1 MIRGTFDSS
10 ILNQTVMKLNLLQM
24 LLFFFSVTSSFSQTI
39 EGTITEEN
47 NNSLEFANVV
57 LYNTISNELVTG
69 VISNEKGYY
78 LFEDV
83 VKGTYYIEVSTLG
96 FETKKSEIFELL
108 NTKKIDFVLK
118 EDTQILNQVVVKS
131 KRPVIRQTAEKLVV
145 DLEKSEMINSNLEDV
160 IKRVPGIIVTNNG
173 INFAGRS
180 DVRILI
186 NGKTTD
192 YMDMQTLLQD
202 LPADNIAKVELIEQP
217 GAEFDAEGSGPIIN
231 IILKKNVRLGT
242 HGSVNAWIGEDE
254 GVEHGTS
261 FSIASYKNKLNWQ
274 ANIGQSSPTWR
285 DDLFITRRIEN
296 LDTQEQTI
304 YDQATIEPY
313 DPKTFRLGGGLDYY
327 LNEKHSIG
335 FSMRYINTDSE
346 RISRS
351 NTSISSPSFNEM
363 LVSQNSFDR
372 ARRTLNINPY
382 YEFKSEGHKLV
393 ADFNYVNFTNN
404 NTDNVFAADGNTVPF
419 TNQRYL
425 QDGKFT
431 IKTSKVDYSKTFS
444 DDLKL
449 SFGSKFSA
457 VNTDSDLQSFIQN
470 TSTNEFDF
478 QPNNSNRFLINET
491 IFAVY
496 SKLNANFGKWSFS
509 GGLRYE
515 DSDTEGISTNANDNR
530 TRKISKLFPS
540 ASLSRKINENLG
552 ANLAYSYRIRRP
564 SYNSLNSFVQFYDPL
579 TSEVGNPNLKPS
591 FTNNYQF
598 NLTFDSQPF
607 FTIAYSETKDDLF
620 LFISQDDATAQ
631 VSRSTINLSE
641 RKNWN
646 FRLFGP
652 LDFIKGVEGFTGFIV
667 DYNKFQSNDLTPQLK
682 LSKWNYGWYTQASY
696 ELPWEI
702 NAEMSS
708 YFGSGALEGQ
718 IDVDWIGNLDFSF
731 GKKFLDDRLKVNLG
745 ISKVL
750 NRGFVGTVNYDNI
763 NADIESNGSRQ
774 NVQLRFSYS
783 FGSKFGKKKNRSNSS
798 REEENRIDDNN

>member
-1 MIRGTFDSS
+1 MKSS
-10 ILNQTVMKLNLLQM
+10 IQFILVFLLSAFYSNAQ
-24 LLFFFSVTSSFSQTI
+24 STI
-39 EGTITEEN
+39 SGTIKETN
-47 NNSLEFANVV
+47 NRVLEFANVI
-57 LYNTISNELVTG
+57 LYNADTNQVITG
-69 VISNEKGYY
+69 VISNEKGIY

-83 VKGTYYIEVSTLG
+83 TNSSYYIEVSTLG
-96 FETKKSEIFELL
+96 FKTKKSEVFELL
-108 NTKKIDFVLK
+108 ENKTLDFTLEEETQVLN
-118 EDTQILNQVVVKS
+118 EVVVKS

-145 DLEKSEMINSNLEDV
+145 DLEQSEMINSNLQDV
-160 IKRVPGIIVTNNG
+160 IKRVPGIIITNNG

-192 YMDMQTLLQD
+192 YMDMTTLLQD

-231 IILKKNVRLGT
+231 IILKKNVKLGT

-285 DDLFITRRIEN
+285 DDLFIKRRVQDPNSMEE
-296 LDTQEQTI
+296 TV

-313 DPKTFRLGGGLDYY
+313 DPKTLRFGGGLDYY
-327 LNEKHSIG
+327 INDKHSIG
-335 FSMRYINTDSE
+335 FSTRYISTNSDRT
-346 RISRS
+346 SRS
-351 NTSISSPSFNEM
+351 NTSISSPNFSEM
-363 LVSQNSFDR
+363 LVSQNAFDR
-372 ARRTLNINPY
+372 ERRTLNINPY
-382 YEFKSEGHKLV
+382 YEFKTEGHKLV
-393 ADFNYVNFTNN
+393 ADFNYVNFTN
-404 NTDNVFAADGNTVPF
+404 DNVDEVFSANGNTVPF
-419 TNQRYL
+419 ANQRYL
-425 QDGKFT
+425 QDGEFT
-431 IKTSKVDYSKTFS
+431 INTYKIDYTRTFS
-444 DDLKL
+444 EDFKL
-449 SFGSKFSA
+449 SFGSKYA
-457 VNTDSDLQSFIQN
+457 VVDTDSDLKSFIQN
-470 TSTNEFDF
+470 STTGEFEF
-478 QPNNSNRFLINET
+478 QENNSNRFLIDET

-496 SKLNANFGKWSFS
+496 TKLNAQYGKWSFS
-509 GGLRYE
+509 GGIRFE
-515 DSDTEGISTNANDNR
+515 DSNTEGISTNADDSR
-530 TRKISKLFPS
+530 TRKITRFFPS
-540 ASLSRKINENLG
+540 ASISRKINKNLG
-552 ANLAYSYRIRRP
+552 ANIAYSNRIRRP

-631 VSRSTINLSE
+631 VSRTTINLSE
-641 RKNWN
+641 RRNWN

-652 LDFIKGVEGFTGFIV
+652 LDFIKGVEGFSGFIV
-667 DYNKFQSNDLTPQLK
+667 DYNEFMSFDLNPQLE
-682 LSKWNYGWYTQASY
+682 LSKWNIGWYTQASY

-718 IDVDWIGNLDFSF
+718 IDVGWIGDLSFSF
-731 GKKFLDDRLKVNLG
+731 GKKFMDDRLKVNLG
-745 ISKVL
+745 INKVL

-763 NADIESNGSRQ
+763 DAEIEANGSRQ
-774 NVQLRFSYS
+774 NVQLRLAYS
-783 FGSKFGKKKNRSNSS
+783 FGSKFGKKKSRRNSS
-798 REEENRIDDNN
+798 SEEQNRIEENN

>member
-1 MIRGTFDSS
+1 
-10 ILNQTVMKLNLLQM
+10 MKLKLLSY
-24 LLFFFSVTSSFSQTI
+24 FFTFFSIALTFSQNI
-39 EGTITEEN
+39 EGTILDEN
-47 NNSLEFANVV
+47 SQSLEFANVV
-57 LYNTISNELVTG
+57 LYNTVSNEVVTG
-69 VISNEKGYY
+69 VISNDMGYY
-78 LFEDV
+78 IFEDI
-83 VKGTYYIEVSTLG
+83 VKGTYYIEISTLG
-96 FETKKSEIFELL
+96 FETKKSDTFELL
-108 NTKKIDFVLK
+108 DNKTFNFILK
-118 EDTQILNQVVVKS
+118 EESQILNQVVVKS

-145 DLEKSEMINSNLEDV
+145 DLEQSEMINSNLEDV
-160 IKRVPGIIVTNNG
+160 IKRVPGLIVTNNG

-186 NGKTTD
+186 NGKTTS
-192 YMDMQTLLQD
+192 YMDVETLLRD

-242 HGSVNAWIGEDE
+242 HGSLNAWVGEDE
-254 GVEHGTS
+254 GIEHGTS

-274 ANIGQSSPTWR
+274 ASVGQSSPTWR
-285 DDLFITRRIEN
+285 DDLFIKRTVQDPN
-296 LDTQEQTI
+296 SQEETI
-304 YDQATIEPY
+304 YNQATIEPY
-313 DPKTFRLGGGLDYY
+313 DPKTFRLGGSLDYY
-327 LNEKHSIG
+327 INDKHSIG
-335 FSMRYINTDSE
+335 FAVGYNNSNSE

-351 NTSISSPSFNEM
+351 NTSITSPSLDEM
-363 LVSQNSFDR
+363 LVSENSFDR
-372 ARRTLNINPY
+372 VRHTININPY
-382 YEFKSEGHKLV
+382 YEFKSDEHKLV
-393 ADFNYVNFTNN
+393 ADFNYVNFTNGN
-404 NTDNVFAADGNTVPF
+404 IDNVFAANGNTVPF
-419 TNQRYL
+419 MNQRYL
-425 QDGKFT
+425 QDGKFIINT
-431 IKTSKVDYSKTFS
+431 YKVDYTRLFS

-449 SFGSKFSA
+449 SFGSKYSL
-457 VNTDSDLQSFIQN
+457 VDTDSDLKSFTQN
-470 TSTNEFDF
+470 SNTNEFEF
-478 QPNNSNRFLINET
+478 QADNSNRFLIDES

-496 SKLNANFGKWSFS
+496 TKLNVKSGKWSFS
-509 GGLRYE
+509 GGVRFE
-515 DSDTEGISTNANDNR
+515 DSNTEGISTNANDSR

-540 ASLSRKINENLG
+540 ASISRKINESLG
-552 ANLAYSYRIRRP
+552 ANIAYSYRIRRP

-620 LFISQDDATAQ
+620 LFISQDDETAQ
-631 VSRSTINLSE
+631 ISRTTINLSE

-667 DYNKFQSNDLTPQLK
+667 DYNVFQSFDLNPQLK
-682 LSKWNYGWYTQASY
+682 LDKWNVGWYTQASY

-718 IDVDWIGNLDFSF
+718 IDVGWIGDLDFSF

-763 NADIESNGSRQ
+763 NAEIESNGSRQ
-774 NVQLRFSYS
+774 NVQLRLAYS

>member
-1 MIRGTFDSS
+1 MKSS
-10 ILNQTVMKLNLLQM
+10 IQFILVFLV
-24 LLFFFSVTSSFSQTI
+24 SVFYSNAQSTI
-39 EGTITEEN
+39 SGTIKETN
-47 NNSLEFANVV
+47 NRVLEFANVI
-57 LYNTISNELVTG
+57 LYNADADKVVTG
-69 VISNEKGYY
+69 VISNENGLY

-83 VKGTYYIEVSTLG
+83 ASGSYYIEVSTLG
-96 FETKKSEIFELL
+96 FKTKKSKVFELL
-108 NTKKIDFVLK
+108 ENKTLDFTLEEETQVLN
-118 EDTQILNQVVVKS
+118 EVVVKS

-145 DLEKSEMINSNLEDV
+145 DLEQSEMINSNLQDV
-160 IKRVPGIIVTNNG
+160 IKRVPGIVVTNNG

-192 YMDMQTLLQD
+192 YMDMRTLLQD

-231 IILKKNVRLGT
+231 IILKKNVKLGT

-254 GVEHGTS
+254 GIEHGTS

-285 DDLFITRRIEN
+285 DDLFIKRRVQDPNSMEE
-296 LDTQEQTI
+296 TV

-327 LNEKHSIG
+327 LNDKHSIG
-335 FSMRYINTDSE
+335 FSTRYISTNSGRT
-346 RISRS
+346 SRS
-351 NTSISSPSFNEM
+351 NTSISSPNFSEM
-363 LVSQNSFDR
+363 LVSQNAFDR
-372 ARRTLNINPY
+372 ERRTLNINPY
-382 YEFKSEGHKLV
+382 YEFKTEGHKLV

-404 NTDNVFAADGNTVPF
+404 NIDEVLAAQGNTVPF

-431 IKTSKVDYSKTFS
+431 INTYKVDYIRTFS
-444 DDLKL
+444 DNLKL
-449 SFGSKFSA
+449 SFGSKLA
-457 VNTDSDLQSFIQN
+457 DVDTDSDLKSFAQN
-470 TSTNEFDF
+470 DTTGEFDF
-478 QPNNSNRFLINET
+478 QENNSNRFLIDET

-496 SKLNANFGKWSFS
+496 TKLNAQYGKWSFS
-509 GGLRYE
+509 GGIRFE
-515 DSDTEGISTNANDNR
+515 DSNTEGISTNADDSR
-530 TRKISKLFPS
+530 TRKITRFFPS
-540 ASLSRKINENLG
+540 ASISRKINENLG
-552 ANLAYSYRIRRP
+552 ANIAYSNRIRRP

-631 VSRSTINLSE
+631 VSRTTINLSE

-652 LDFIKGVEGFTGFIV
+652 LDFIKGVEGFSGFIV
-667 DYNKFQSNDLTPQLK
+667 DYNEFMSFDLNPQLE
-682 LSKWNYGWYTQASY
+682 LSKWNIGWYTQASY

-718 IDVDWIGNLDFSF
+718 IDVGWIGDLSFSF
-731 GKKFLDDRLKVNLG
+731 GKKFMDDRLKVNLG
-745 ISKVL
+745 INKVL

-763 NADIESNGSRQ
+763 DAEIEANGSRQ
-774 NVQLRFSYS
+774 NVQLRLAYS
-783 FGSKFGKKKNRSNSS
+783 FGSKFGKKKSRRNSS
-798 REEENRIDDNN
+798 SDEQNRIEDNN